1 MHIMALARIISLA
14 YGSNL
19 HPFRL
24 THRVPSAKLL
34 GVVSVPG
41 KRLAFHKRSDDGSGK
56 CLFYAPGGAEDM
68 MFGVAYEIDSAE
80 KPILDDLEGLGKG
93 YDEQQVSFPMNG
105 VTHHAVVYVAAS
117 THIDPTLVPYTWYK
131 DMVVLGARYHGLPAD
146 YIAKIESVV
155 AVPDH
160 NPKRAASRATIVEN
174 MRAINASQGV

>member
-1 MHIMALARIISLA
+1 MALARIISLA

-68 MFGVAYEIDSAE
+68 MDLVSGLAGIVEI
-80 KPILDDLEGLGKG
+80 
-93 YDEQQVSFPMNG
+93 
-105 VTHHAVVYVAAS
+105 VY
-117 THIDPTLVPYTWYK
+117 PTLVGDPP
-131 DMVVLGARYHGLPAD
+131 VVV
-146 YIAKIESVV
+146 K
-155 AVPDH
+155 
-160 NPKRAASRATIVEN
+160 
-174 MRAINASQGV
+174 